1 MPPLR
6 LFLPDHGGNR
16 LQEVKSFCWGC
27 PGPCPFCF
35 QGDQRDEEEETQMKK
50 SESEV
55 EVRAGRTAGEASR
68 GLLQPGPAWP

>member
-1 MPPLR
+1 
-6 LFLPDHGGNR
+6 
-16 LQEVKSFCWGC
+16 
-27 PGPCPFCF
+27 
-35 QGDQRDEEEETQMKK
+35 MKK